1 MRLVAGASGVLG
13 SGFCEVLRAR
23 GEPYERLVL
32 PWDEPSAV
40 AERVVEQWQ
49 AARQARPD
57 EPITLIWAAGTG
69 GVAAPAEAMAAETE
83 TLRRVVRAVGERV
96 EVVAGD
102 AVLFASSAGAVFGGH
117 RGGVITDATPPAP
130 ITPYGREKLEQE
142 RIVAELGIKTL
153 SCRFT
158 NVFGLADGR
167 LRRRG
172 LVAALVHA
180 AMLRQPARI
189 FVSPDTRRDYLY
201 NLDAARLALAELD
214 AVPPGSTPRMR
225 IVRTG
230 STMTVLDLVGSIAR
244 VLRRRVPVV
253 ITESPESR
261 SQPLMLSFQPR
272 SGVQGGV
279 PTTSF
284 AAAVRAMA
292 EARRDAA
299 SPIG

>member
-23 GEPYERLVL
+23 GEPFERLVL

-40 AERVVEQWQ
+40 ADRVVEQWH
-49 AARQARPD
+49 AARRLRPD

-69 GVAAPAEAMAAETE
+69 SVAAPAEAMAAETE
-83 TLRRVVRAVGERV
+83 TLRRVVGAVGERV
-96 EVVAGD
+96 VASPGD
-102 AVLFASSAGAVFGGH
+102 AMLFASSAGAVYGGH
-117 RGGVITDATPPAP
+117 RGGVIGDATPPAP
-130 ITPYGREKLEQE
+130 ITPYGREKLVQE
-142 RIVAELGIKTL
+142 GIVAHLGMRTL

-158 NVFGLADGR
+158 NVFGLAGGR
-167 LRRRG
+167 LGRRG

-201 NLDAARLALAELD
+201 NLDAARLALAELQ
-214 AVPPGSTPRMR
+214 ALQASSPAEVR
-225 IVRTG
+225 IVRAG

-261 SQPLMLSFQPR
+261 LQPLALTFQPR

-284 AAAVRAMA
+284 GAAVRAMA

-299 SPIG
+299 SPIR